1 MISAL
6 VKKTFV
12 AVLFLLIAGCSGTYS
27 TTDDSGSA
35 AGAGVYLISMADA
48 LLVMEDAMQK
58 EFPEDRIED
67 VLAPHRGYEAKLRFL
82 ADIDVITVYAVP
94 GQGRTPDGE
103 VVDGLAFEVHRS
115 GTYPVG
121 GIPKSKAVL
130 KRVAEGASRISEVLP
145 KH

>member
-1 MISAL
+1 MIYTH
-6 VKKTFV
+6 VKRTFFF
-12 AVLFLLIAGCSGTYS
+12 VLFLLIAGCSGTYS
-27 TTDDSGSA
+27 TVDDSGSA

-103 VVDGLAFEVHRS
+103 VVDGLAFEVRRS